1 MQFSSS
7 SSNGYLYRMS
17 GLSKLI
23 GFLLLTF
30 AAMLSYDTRFIVGLL
45 LFSFVLIVTT
55 KIPLKPLRLVLIYVF
70 IFLILNAFLTYLFEP
85 EYGVT
90 IYGSR
95 TELITLWGRYTI
107 TEEQLFF
114 QATKFLKY
122 LSVIPLGIL
131 FLYTTNPSELASSLH
146 GIGVPYKIAYSLS
159 LTLRYFP
166 DLQDEYAMISKA
178 QQARGLELSKKTSII
193 NRIKFGALTIIPLIF
208 STLER
213 IDTIANGMDLRGFGK
228 RKERT
233 WFAKRQFEK
242 GDYLTILV
250 SLTIFIISI
259 ALTLFVNGSR
269 FYNPFL

>member
-1 MQFSSS
+1 MQFSST

-23 GFLLLTF
+23 GFLFLTF
-30 AAMLSYDTRFIVGLL
+30 AAMLSYDTRFIIGLL
-45 LFSFVLIVTT
+45 LFSFVLMITT

-70 IFLILNAFLTYLFEP
+70 IFLFLNAFLTYLFEP

-90 IYGSR
+90 IYGTR
-95 TELITLWGRYTI
+95 TELVTLWGRYTI

-114 QATKFLKY
+114 QVTKFLKY

-146 GIGVPYKIAYSLS
+146 GIGVPYKVAYSLS

-166 DLQDEYAMISKA
+166 DLQEEYVMISKA
-178 QQARGLELSKKTSII
+178 QQARGLELSRKTSIF
-193 NRIKFGALTIIPLIF
+193 NRLKFGALSIIPLIF

-228 RKERT
+228 QKDRT
-233 WFAKRQFEK
+233 WYAKRALQK
-242 GDYLTILV
+242 GDYVTIAVSVIIFAISVGLTV
-250 SLTIFIISI
+250 FI
-259 ALTLFVNGSR
+259 NGSR
-269 FYNPFL
+269 FYNPFI